1 MLFLATTKM
10 RQMKIAEPS
19 IVTAH
24 TSGSARSV
32 FWRQSR
38 VVTAPITT
46 PNSPVTQVM
55 APKIKLEM
63 REKCI
68 RCQKC
73 NVCICTLH
81 FQRYV
86 YVGTCLC
93 CCMVERYSSLLS
105 SAPPELWPGT
115 AGSRSQTPP
124 WQMTR
129 PPMPE
134 MKIHNCDYR
143 AERKWMNMLNSWIF
157 LQVYYCM
164 FLVDLNL
171 NYTTGYCKN
180 CLKLPSTPIHWHQIS
195 VKAIKTIYFRDPVFW
210 VDGWFLSDY
219 TLYTPIL
226 NIWFITFL
234 SDE

>member
-1 MLFLATTKM
+1 MSIRNSFKKHRKSYIYTSKLKLNSQNRATYIRSHNALLATTKM

-143 AERKWMNMLNSWIF
+143 AERNEWI
-157 LQVYYCM
+157 C
-164 FLVDLNL
+164 
-171 NYTTGYCKN
+171 
-180 CLKLPSTPIHWHQIS
+180 
-195 VKAIKTIYFRDPVFW
+195 
-210 VDGWFLSDY
+210 
-219 TLYTPIL
+219 
-226 NIWFITFL
+226 
-234 SDE
+234 

>member
-19 IVTAH
+19 MLTAH

-55 APKIKLEM
+55 APNIKLEM
-63 REKCI
+63 REKYI

-93 CCMVERYSSLLS
+93 CCMVDRCSSLLS

-124 WQMTR
+124 WQRTR

-134 MKIHNCDYR
+134 MKIHNCDWG
-143 AERKWMNMLNSWIF
+143 AERKCMNMQNSWVF
-157 LQVYYCM
+157 RQLHFCM
-164 FLVDLNL
+164 FFCYSL
-171 NYTTGYCKN
+171 
-180 CLKLPSTPIHWHQIS
+180 CLHSFGHNK
-195 VKAIKTIYFRDPVFW
+195 
-210 VDGWFLSDY
+210 DGWSSSMKHFLNNHLKIIECFY
-219 TLYTPIL
+219 NLRV
-226 NIWFITFL
+226 
-234 SDE
+234 